1 MCSGTQLQVV
11 TAVADSEVGEVNMA
25 GAADRRGAVRSRCN
39 RFRAGTASTLQFP
52 DLRRCTHRRLT
63 KSRRCQSRGRH
74 HPLSAGRG
82 VAEGK
87 GVVPVAG
94 VGLVE
99 AGMAVAEGEGV
110 VSVAGVA
117 GVGLLLVRR
126 FLFPQ
131 ALPINGLC

>member
-1 MCSGTQLQVV
+1 MCSGTKIQVV
-11 TAVADSEVGEVNMA
+11 AAVADWEVDEA
-25 GAADRRGAVRSRCN
+25 GAADRRGAGHSRCN

-52 DLRRCTHRRLT
+52 DLRRCTHRCLT
-63 KSRRCQSRGRH
+63 KSRRCQCRGRH

-87 GVVPVAG
+87 GVVSVAG

-99 AGMAVAEGEGV
+99 AGMGVAEGEGV

-117 GVGLLLVRR
+117 GVGLVE
-126 FLFPQ
+126 
-131 ALPINGLC
+131 AGAC